1 VFLFNS
7 YKELNLFGEN
17 MRVHLYFSILYGRSA
32 YQFLLSVLLLTILFF
47 QTQSFADKNQ
57 LDSNSI
63 YHKAPIIID
72 GSELFSVRGFSSFTA
87 EERASLIKKRIEE
100 IAADPA
106 IPANSIQIIQNESSD
121 DLYARGKFIL
131 SVFDTEAQ
139 SEGISRD
146 ILSFGIKNR
155 ITKAIY
161 NYRYERKPETLLT
174 RAFYAIGATI
184 LTLLLLLIINW
195 TTKKVNLF
203 LQNKIKTKLET
214 IETKSF
220 QLIKSNQLWLTLDSI
235 IKGLKLI
242 IVIILLFLL
251 AEYVLGLY
259 PWTRFFSISLIG
271 FFIQPVIA
279 VGLAL
284 LNFIPDLAFLI
295 VIFFLAKYL
304 LKLVKIF
311 FEGIGKGLFIISGFD
326 AEWAIP
332 TYKIVR
338 VLLIA
343 FTVIVAY
350 PYIPGSDSAAFKGV
364 SLFVGVLFSLG
375 SSSVVGNLIAG
386 YSMTYRRTFKVGDL
400 VKIDEHMGQVI
411 ESKLFATRLRT
422 PKNEEIIVPNSI
434 VLNTHVINYSTLAK
448 TQGLILHT
456 MVGIGYETPWRQV
469 EGMLK
474 LAAERTTGVLK
485 EPPPFVH
492 QKLLGDFAVN
502 YELNVYCNDPINI
515 MKHYTALHQNVLDV
529 FNENNVQI
537 MTPAY
542 EGDPV
547 EPKVVP
553 KDQWFTP
560 VAGTTKNLEDN

>member
-1 VFLFNS
+1 MRYCLHLKPFCQRIAAQFFLFP
-7 YKELNLFGEN
+7 
-17 MRVHLYFSILYGRSA
+17 
-32 YQFLLSVLLLTILFF
+32 LLSMILLL
-47 QTQSFADKNQ
+47 QTSSFAEANE
-57 LDSNSI
+57 LDSLST
-63 YHKAPIIID
+63 YSKAPVIID
-72 GSELFSVRGFSSFTA
+72 GHTLFSVRGISSFPA
-87 EERASLIKKRIEE
+87 EERANAIRKRIEDV
-100 IAADPA
+100 AGDKS
-106 IPANSIQIIQNESSD
+106 IPANSIEIVPGESSD
-121 DLYARGKFIL
+121 DLYARDKFLL
-131 SVFDTEAQ
+131 SVFDFD
-139 SEGISRD
+139 SKLEGVRREVVAI
-146 ILSFGIKNR
+146 GIKKR
-155 ITKAIY
+155 ITQAIY
-161 NYRYERKPETLLT
+161 LYRYERKSETLL
-174 RAFYAIGATI
+174 RKSIYALGATI
-184 LTLLLLLIINW
+184 LTALLLFIIFRIMN
-195 TTKKVNLF
+195 KV
-203 LQNKIKTKLET
+203 KLVFERRLKVKLDT

-220 QLIKSNQLWLTLDSI
+220 QLVKSNQLWLSLYGL
-235 IKGLKLI
+235 IKGIKFLI
-242 IVIILLFLL
+242 VLILVFMYIQ
-251 AEYVLGLY
+251 YVLGLY
-259 PWTRFFSISLIG
+259 PWTRFVSVSLFD
-271 FFIQPVIA
+271 FFINPVSA
-279 VGLAL
+279 VGTAL

-295 VIFFLAKYL
+295 VIFFVAKYL
-304 LKLVKIF
+304 LKLVKILF
-311 FEGIGKGLFIISGFD
+311 DGLGKGLITISGFD
-326 AEWAIP
+326 PDWAVP
-332 TYKIVR
+332 TFKIMR

-343 FTVIVAY
+343 FAVIVAY

-364 SLFVGVLFSLG
+364 SLFIGVLFSLG

-386 YSMTYRRTFKVGDL
+386 YSMIYRRTFKVGDL
-400 VKIDEHMGQVI
+400 VKIDEHVGQVI

-474 LAAERTTGVLK
+474 LAAERTSGILK
-485 EPPPFVH
+485 DPPPFVL

-542 EGDPV
+542 EGDPA

-560 VAGTTKNLEDN
+560 VAGKSSETGDK